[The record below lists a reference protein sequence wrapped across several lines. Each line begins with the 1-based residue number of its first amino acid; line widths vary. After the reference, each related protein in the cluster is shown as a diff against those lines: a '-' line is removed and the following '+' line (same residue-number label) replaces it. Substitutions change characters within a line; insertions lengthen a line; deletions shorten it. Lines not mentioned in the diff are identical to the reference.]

1 MASFDLAIRRTLEWE
16 GGAAYTDDPDD
27 PGGETRWGISAR
39 ANPDVDVADLTE
51 EQAIDIYR
59 TKYWLDIYDDIVAE
73 TIGGKVFDLSVNMGH
88 RPAHICLQRALRSVG
103 IQIKEDGIFGK
114 ITLKAVNKV
123 SPSCLLAALRSEA
136 AGHYRLIGKKKYMR
150 GWLNRAYS

>member
-1 MASFDLAIRRTLEWE
+1 MAIRRTLQWE
-16 GGAAYTDDPDD
+16 GGYSNDPDD
-27 PGGETRWGISAR
+27 PGGETNWGISTR
-39 ANPDVDVADLTE
+39 ANPGVDVADLIE

-59 TKYWLDIYDDIVAE
+59 TKYWLDIYDDIIAE
-73 TIGGKVFDLSVNMGH
+73 TIGAKVFDMGVNMGH
-88 RPAHICLQRALRSVG
+88 RPAHVCLQRALRAVG

-123 SPSCLLAALRSEA
+123 SPSCLLAAMRSEA
-136 AGHYRLIGKKKYMR
+136 AGHYRLIGKKKFMR

>member
-16 GGAAYTDDPDD
+16 GGYTNDPDD

-59 TKYWLDIYDDIVAE
+59 TKYWLDVYDDIIAE
-73 TIGGKVFDLSVNMGH
+73 CIGAKVFDLAVNMGH
-88 RPAHICLQRALRSVG
+88 GPAHVCLQRALRAVG
-103 IQIKEDGIFGK
+103 IQIKEDGVFGK

-123 SPSCLLAALRSEA
+123 SPSCLLAAMRSEA
-136 AGHYRLIGKKKYMR
+136 AGHYRMIGKKKYMR